1 MNLRVPY
8 SNDEAT
14 PIARLIGSDGKSI
27 VGLVYVWETS
37 ELAVLWLDSRKTA
50 AFLDKK
56 VDPEMLAK
64 GKATTPAE
72 LLALLEG
79 LRALAQRSS

>member
-1 MNLRVPY
+1 MPY
-8 SNDEAT
+8 LNDEAT

-37 ELAVLWLDSRKTA
+37 ELAILWLNPGKTA
-50 AFLDKK
+50 AFVDPEI
-56 VDPEMLAK
+56 DPEMLAR

-72 LLALLEG
+72 LLALLG
-79 LRALAQRSS
+79 RLQTIAKKT

>member
-1 MNLRVPY
+1 MPY

-14 PIARLIGSDGKSI
+14 PIAQLIGSDGKSI

-37 ELAVLWLDSRKTA
+37 ELAILWLNPKKTA
-50 AFLDKK
+50 AFVDPEI
-56 VDPEMLAK
+56 DPEMLAK

-72 LLALLEG
+72 LLVLLGG
-79 LRALAQRSS
+79 LPTLAKKSS

>member
-1 MNLRVPY
+1 MPY

-37 ELAVLWLDSRKTA
+37 ELAVLWLDPRKTA
-50 AFLDKK
+50 AFLDPKI
-56 VDPEMLAK
+56 DPEMLAK
-64 GKATTPAE
+64 GKATTPKE
-72 LLALLEG
+72 LIAFLGRLQTLAKC
-79 LRALAQRSS
+79 S